1 MKISFVLMPWPAKDS
16 EERLPELLNTTQSKL
31 TASRYLRVRK
41 LVSHV
46 QEKLDKVSRSD
57 PSVGDPES
65 LPRAEDVYEIL
76 CNDVVLPLG
85 MSLAAIRQYVWK
97 QSAELVMHYR
107 RIAGSPER
115 RPSV

>member
-1 MKISFVLMPWPAKDS
+1 MHVLTS
-16 EERLPELLNTTQSKL
+16 SLQ
-31 TASRYLRVRK
+31 
-41 LVSHV
+41 V

-57 PSVGDPES
+57 TSVGDPES

-107 RIAGSPER
+107 RIPPSRVPPER
-115 RPSV
+115 QPSV